1 MLSLCRC
8 VWDLLT
14 LHKWAFSLAVIR
26 ILLHFLGHFSVV
38 TILRRGMS
46 SSHPHLLPL
55 FQAVI
60 PLHRKCMTSE
70 LLGEQLQAVVFCL
83 WTCRSKKIKF
93 DLSSKHKFQNW
104 SVKLINKV
112 QSTEH
117 YFHFRVDFCWRHQL
131 QLSDS
136 LDRCLHVGTNL
147 DRH

>member
-1 MLSLCRC
+1 MLSLSRC

-83 WTCRSKKIKF
+83 WTCRSKR
-93 DLSSKHKFQNW
+93 LN
-104 SVKLINKV
+104 LI
-112 QSTEH
+112 
-117 YFHFRVDFCWRHQL
+117 
-131 QLSDS
+131 
-136 LDRCLHVGTNL
+136 
-147 DRH
+147 